1 MTVDKLK
8 ALELHRRARGKIR
21 NFPTINVR
29 NEDDMAM
36 VYVPGSIYPA
46 REIMAEKTSVYD
58 YTGKKNRLAV
68 ITDGSATLGLG
79 NIGPDAS
86 LPVMEGKCLLFRLF
100 ADINAF
106 PICLDSQHV
115 DDIMHA
121 AQLIA
126 PSFGAINI
134 EDIAAPNTFTV
145 VRELQKRVEIP
156 VVSDDQHGTAVL
168 ILAAL
173 WNALEVVGKNLEDVK
188 IVILGAGA
196 AGIATT
202 ELLLHVGAKN
212 IIAINRSGIL
222 GPDNDKMNHFQQE
235 LSTRINPEGIKG
247 GLEEA
252 IQGADVFIG
261 FSVNGTL
268 TKEQVKRMNDKA
280 IVFALARPEPEIT
293 PEEAIAA
300 GAAIAGSSLFDSINP
315 MPNLHVYPGICRGL
329 LDVRATGMNRN
340 ILEAA
345 ARAVKKVVDRMRL
358 SETHILPDLFCDEV
372 TPKVAEVVA
381 QKTIEEGLAILNI
394 PKGQV
399 YDETWQR
406 LFGGPMAR
414 L

>member
-8 ALELHRRARGKIR
+8 ALELHRKARGKIR
-21 NFPTINVR
+21 NYPTINVR

-36 VYVPGSIYPA
+36 VYVPGSVFPA
-46 REIMAEKTSVYD
+46 REILADKANVYE

-79 NIGPDAS
+79 NIGAHAS
-86 LPVMEGKCLLFRLF
+86 LPVMEGKCLLFKIL

-106 PICLDSQHV
+106 PICLDSQDV
-115 DDIMHA
+115 NDIMHA
-121 AQLIA
+121 AELIA

-134 EDIAAPNTFTV
+134 EDVAAPNTFTV
-145 VRELQKRVEIP
+145 VRELNKHLDIP
-156 VVSDDQHGTAVL
+156 VVSDDQHGTAVM

-173 WNALEVVGKNLEDVK
+173 WSALEVTGKKLEDVK

-202 ELLLHVGAKN
+202 ELLLHVGARN

-222 GPDNDKMNHFQQE
+222 GPDNHKMNHYQE
-235 LSTRINPEGIKG
+235 ELATRINPEGIRG
-247 GLEEA
+247 GLDEA
-252 IQGADVFIG
+252 IKGADVFIG
-261 FSVNGTL
+261 FSVNGRL
-268 TKEQVKRMNDKA
+268 TQEQVKKMNEKA
-280 IVFALARPEPEIT
+280 IVFALARPEPEIM

-300 GAAIAGSSLFDSINP
+300 GAAVAGSSLFDSINP
-315 MPNLHVYPGICRGL
+315 LANLHSYPGICRGL
-329 LDVRATGMNRN
+329 LDVRATGLNRN
-340 ILEAA
+340 ILVAA
-345 ARAVKKVVDRMRL
+345 AEALKKTVDKMRL

-372 TPKVAEVVA
+372 TPRVAEVVA
-381 QKTIEEGLAILNI
+381 QKTIEEGLAII
-394 PKGQV
+394 RPPKGLV

-406 LFGGPMAR
+406 LFGGPMTR

>member
-8 ALELHRRARGKIR
+8 ALELHRKARGKIR
-21 NFPTINVR
+21 NYPTINVR

-36 VYVPGSIYPA
+36 VYVPGSVFPA
-46 REIMAEKTSVYD
+46 REIIADKANVYE

-79 NIGPDAS
+79 NIGPHAS
-86 LPVMEGKCLLFRLF
+86 LPVMEGKCLLFKTL

-106 PICLDSQHV
+106 PICLDSQDV
-115 DDIMHA
+115 NDIIHA
-121 AQLIA
+121 VQLIA

-134 EDIAAPNTFTV
+134 EDVAAPNTFTA
-145 VRELQKRVEIP
+145 VRELNKHLDIP
-156 VVSDDQHGTAVL
+156 VVSDDQHGTAVM

-173 WNALEVVGKNLEDVK
+173 WSALDVTGKKLEDVK

-196 AGIATT
+196 AGIATS
-202 ELLLHVGAKN
+202 ELLLHVGARN

-222 GPDNDKMNHFQQE
+222 GPDNQKMNHYQEE
-235 LSTRINPEGIKG
+235 LSTRINPEGIRG
-247 GLEEA
+247 ALDEA

-261 FSVNGTL
+261 FSINGRL
-268 TKEQVKRMNDKA
+268 TQDQVKKMNGKA
-280 IVFALARPEPEIT
+280 IVFALARPEPEIM

-315 MPNLHVYPGICRGL
+315 LPNLLSYPGICRGL
-329 LDVRATGMNRN
+329 LDVRATGLNRN
-340 ILEAA
+340 ILASAAEAL
-345 ARAVKKVVDRMRL
+345 KKTVDGMRL
-358 SETHILPDLFCDEV
+358 CETHILPDLFSDEV
-372 TPKVAEVVA
+372 TPRMAEVVA
-381 QKTIEEGLAILNI
+381 QKTIEEGLAII
-394 PKGQV
+394 RPPKGQV

-406 LFGGPMAR
+406 LFGGPMTR